1 MPKRSYG
8 PIKEIRTNKVPVGE
22 GRKPT
27 GSTILGKDKKKKEIY
42 SWTSIL
48 YAFQLLQN
56 QVYSNG
62 HSH

>member
-27 GSTILGKDKKKKEIY
+27 GSKILGKDKK
-42 SWTSIL
+42 
-48 YAFQLLQN
+48 
-56 QVYSNG
+56 
-62 HSH
+62 